1 MKKTLSVGVMI
12 AVVAIC
18 FAQDKPVI
26 TVLDFTASGIARQE
40 VVVFIDYVTSHI
52 VNTGDYRVI
61 DRMQR
66 EALLKEIE
74 FSQADCSDENCQLEI
89 GKQLSANQ
97 IIVGSIGQ
105 VGTRY
110 LLNMKLIDVQ
120 TGETLQTGS
129 EKYATMDK
137 MIDDSGKLVRAFL
150 AVGPPVRTGVA
161 RQVSPAAKAVG
172 IALLAGGISSILGG
186 GGTFYFYYRDD
197 QTADSLL
204 TDYTAATAD
213 YQTRWDAFAAAY
225 RTSRTFLWTSIG
237 LWAGGAVATAIAVP
251 LLMGKAQPAADVA
264 LAVLPLPDGVRIS
277 FRLGL

>member
-1 MKKTLSVGVMI
+1 MVI
-12 AVVAIC
+12 AVAAVC
-18 FAQDKPVI
+18 FAQDKPAI

-52 VNTGDYRVI
+52 VDTGNYRVI

-105 VGTRY
+105 VGSRY

-120 TGETLQTGS
+120 TGETLRTGS
-129 EKYATMDK
+129 QKYTSMDE
-137 MIDDSGKLVRAFL
+137 MIDDSAKLVRAFL
-150 AVGPPVRTGVA
+150 AVGRQGRTAVA
-161 RQVSPAAKAVG
+161 RQASPATKAVG
-172 IALLAGGISSILGG
+172 IALLAGGISSVLGG
-186 GGTFYFYYRDD
+186 GGTFYFYYRND
-197 QTADSLL
+197 QTADSLY

-213 YQTRWDAFAAAY
+213 YQTQWDAYAAAY
-225 RTSRTFLWTSIG
+225 QTSRTFLWTSIG
-237 LWAGGAVATAIAVP
+237 LWGGGALATAIAVP
-251 LLMGKAQPAADVA
+251 LLVGRAQPAADVA
-264 LAVLPLPDGVRIS
+264 LAVLPLPGGLRVS
-277 FRLGL
+277 FRF